1 MFVIVRHLCTGYPT
15 KAVQAKVFVNGSQSK
30 GMQFVT
36 AIKVDVLLMVHP
48 HQEAD
53 TRVLVFLLLLI

>member
-15 KAVQAKVFVNGSQSK
+15 KAVQAKVFVCYSLQSK

-48 HQEAD
+48 H
-53 TRVLVFLLLLI
+53 